1 MASAASPLHGCEPP
15 PASYLDTEA
24 GKGEGQR
31 AGEEPS
37 ASEPFHGEPRAH
49 RPTAT
54 EHGSLPVSLD
64 LMGAELESAPV
75 SLNTVMV
82 DEVIVA

>member
-1 MASAASPLHGCEPP
+1 VSPSMVS
-15 PASYLDTEA
+15 PAPLRLA
-24 GKGEGQR
+24 
-31 AGEEPS
+31 
-37 ASEPFHGEPRAH
+37 
-49 RPTAT
+49 AT
-54 EHGSLPVSLD
+54 EPGLLPLSLD